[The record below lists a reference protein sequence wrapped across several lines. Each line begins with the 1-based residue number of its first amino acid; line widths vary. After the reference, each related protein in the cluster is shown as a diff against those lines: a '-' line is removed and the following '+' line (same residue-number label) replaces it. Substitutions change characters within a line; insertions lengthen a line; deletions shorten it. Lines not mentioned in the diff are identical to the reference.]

1 MKIKREPTFEI
12 PNFNTYLFWLVGPGA
27 HGRYHIDGIR
37 HATVQRPWPQQWMK
51 EVEQNGHGTAKCEKQ
66 NDYDV
71 LAELV
76 ATTLRTIWGFEASW
90 VNVDLRSLICDD
102 AALTS
107 FLEDGQLVVDENGLR
122 LSDRGLLMA
131 DYIIPF
137 VLSSLERQFYIDPY

>member
-1 MKIKREPTFEI
+1 MADMFFGHSKFWFFGILKIFGYIRAD
-12 PNFNTYLFWLVGPGA
+12 LVC
-27 HGRYHIDGIR
+27 
-37 HATVQRPWPQQWMK
+37 
-51 EVEQNGHGTAKCEKQ
+51 KCM
-66 NDYDV
+66 
-71 LAELV
+71 
-76 ATTLRTIWGFEASW
+76 LRTIWGFEASW

>member
-1 MKIKREPTFEI
+1 M
-12 PNFNTYLFWLVGPGA
+12 LVGPGA

-37 HATVQRPWPQQWMK
+37 HATIQRPWPQQWMK

-76 ATTLRTIWGFEASW
+76 ATTLRTIWGFKASW
-90 VNVDLRSLICDD
+90 VDNVDLRSLICDD

-107 FLEDGQLVVDENGLR
+107 FLEDGQLVVDENRLR

-137 VLSSLERQFYIDPY
+137 VLSSLERQLY